1 MYPAS
6 NYYNYRLA
14 RTLNIFIFNK
24 DNTKLSSDSL
34 GSDFPSMKD
43 RIVRSA
49 TRENNYYALPTS
61 SHEVTSLV

>member
-6 NYYNYRLA
+6 DYYNYRLA
-14 RTLNIFIFNK
+14 RTLNISIFNK

-34 GSDFPSMKD
+34 SSGFPSIKD
-43 RIVRSA
+43 RIIWSA
-49 TRENNYYALPTS
+49 TRENDYYALPAS